1 MTERPSVLI
10 VDDQVGDLVW
20 LIDLIQNR
28 GYEIVFATNEE
39 AAAERV
45 RAVKGRTE
53 TYMLAIVDV
62 MIAIK
67 DLSKL
72 TSLNHEF
79 FENSRDTGIRLC
91 RLARRELGI
100 SRGQLPIVCLTV
112 RDDEEVRNA
121 MRELEIP
128 LFNRAPGSATD
139 SIRGYIEKNLPPQS

>member
-20 LIDLIQNR
+20 LIDLVQNR

-39 AAAERV
+39 VASERLH
-45 RAVKGRTE
+45 AVKGRAE
-53 TYMLAIVDV
+53 SYVLAIVDV

-72 TSLNHEF
+72 TSLNNEF
-79 FENSRDTGIRLC
+79 FENSRETGIRLC

-112 RDDEEVRNA
+112 RDDEDVRNA
-121 MRELEIP
+121 MKELEIP
-128 LFNRAPGSATD
+128 LFNRAPGSAD
-139 SIRGYIEKNLPPQS
+139 SIRGYVERHLPAQS

>member
-1 MTERPSVLI
+1 MIERPSVLI

-39 AAAERV
+39 AARERLGAIKIRDESYV
-45 RAVKGRTE
+45 
-53 TYMLAIVDV
+53 LAIVDV

-72 TSLNHEF
+72 TSLNKEF
-79 FENSRDTGIRLC
+79 FESSRDTGIRLC
-91 RLARRELGI
+91 RFARRELAI

-112 RDDEEVRNA
+112 RDDEDVRNA
-121 MRELEIP
+121 MKELDIP
-128 LFNRAPGSATD
+128 LFNRAPGGAD
-139 SIRGYIEKNLPPQS
+139 GSIRGYIERHLPAQ

>member
-1 MTERPSVLI
+1 MPQQPSVLI
-10 VDDQVGDLVW
+10 IDDQVGDLVW

-39 AAAERV
+39 AARERF
-45 RAVKGRTE
+45 RAVKEQAESYVLT
-53 TYMLAIVDV
+53 IVDV

-72 TSLNHEF
+72 TSLDREF
-79 FENSRDTGIRLC
+79 FASSRDTGIRLC

-112 RDDEEVRNA
+112 RDDEDVRRA
-121 MRELEIP
+121 MEELDIL
-128 LFNRAPGSATD
+128 LFNRAPGSSAG
-139 SIRGYIEKNLPPQS
+139 SIRGYIERHLPAQS

>member
-1 MTERPSVLI
+1 MPSVLI

-45 RAVKGRTE
+45 RAVKNRTE
-53 TYMLAIVDV
+53 FYVLAIVDV

-72 TSLNHEF
+72 TSLSHEF

-112 RDDEEVRNA
+112 RDDEEVRNS

-139 SIRGYIEKNLPPQS
+139 SIRGYIERHLPSQS